1 MSPCNQKKNQ
11 KEKKKEKKSFEHTI
25 NAAAFC
31 CSLCCACHV
40 VLSLNSNVKWMSRGQ
55 FTKDSSY
62 GWHDHSYWWDSVS
75 DLKHFKA
82 MLYSKETST
91 FHIHRSANP
100 HAHIHCVHTCEIK
113 AITASHLTENAISL
127 DKTFRLQKYPERHIF
142 PLWWP
147 ASHGANSNKMQLH
160 ALRWL
165 SADISGGWAIVD
177 MHVYGHV
184 QVCACGCAATHLCV
198 SIFIRCVERSAVMT
212 VSVKIK
218 EIDL

>member
-1 MSPCNQKKNQ
+1 MLQLLLCLSCRLIIKQKWQMNDG
-11 KEKKKEKKSFEHTI
+11 
-25 NAAAFC
+25 
-31 CSLCCACHV
+31 
-40 VLSLNSNVKWMSRGQ
+40 GQ
-55 FTKDSSY
+55 FIKDSSY
-62 GWHDHSYWWDSVS
+62 GWHYDHSYWWDSVS

-82 MLYSKETST
+82 LLQRNKYISYSQKCKPPCS
-91 FHIHRSANP
+91 NP
-100 HAHIHCVHTCEIK
+100 LCPHMCEIK

-127 DKTFRLQKYPERHIF
+127 DKTFRLQKYPGRHIF

-147 ASHGANSNKMQLH
+147 ASHGGNSNKTQLH

-177 MHVYGHV
+177 TCVYGHV
-184 QVCACGCAATHLCV
+184 RVCACWCAVTHLCV